1 MPITGQIHPV
11 YDAEGNAFFPQTVD
25 GAVIVGD
32 TTLAAKAQGW
42 DAEKPEREAADAA
55 LGNRLA
61 ANEAL
66 TQQVWDAMFLDV
78 TRNPWSVTFVDQQGY
93 TLVSGVW
100 NAAKQR
106 LEC

>member
-1 MPITGQIHPV
+1 MPTEVKILTAQ
-11 YDAEGNAFFPQTVD
+11 DAKGNHVAIQTHAK
-25 GAVIVGD
+25 AVTVGD